1 MRRVFITG
9 AGRGLGLE
17 FTRQCLQRGDQ
28 VFAGVRNPAKAE
40 ELQTLQA
47 GYSQQLHLLPL
58 DVSDMTSIQAVP
70 ALLARQ
76 IEGLDLLINNAGVN
90 SKSPGVGEFA
100 SHFALGQLD
109 ADNMLSMLRINAIA
123 PLMTAQACLDLLKAG
138 THPKII
144 NISSWL
150 SSISEKTQG
159 GNYSYCASKTTLN
172 MLNRALAFDVLPF
185 GIIAIVVNPG
195 WVQTDMGGPNARLS
209 PVESVRGLLQVVD
222 NLKEADA
229 GGFFDWNGAVHPW

>member
-17 FTRQCLQRGDQ
+17 FAKQCLQRGDQ

-47 GYSQQLHLLPL
+47 SYPQQLHLLPL
-58 DVSDMTSIQAVP
+58 DVADIASIQAVP
-70 ALLARQ
+70 ALLAQ
-76 IEGLDLLINNAGVN
+76 HVAGLDLLINNAGVN

-109 ADNMLSMLRINAIA
+109 GENMLGMLRINAIA

-138 THPKII
+138 TQPRIV

-150 SSISEKTQG
+150 GSLTDKTQG

-172 MLNRALAFDVLPF
+172 MLTRTLAFDALPL
-185 GIIAIVVNPG
+185 GIIAIMVNPG
-195 WVQTDMGGPNARLS
+195 WVQTDMGGPNARLT
-209 PVESVRGLLQVVD
+209 PPESVRGILQVVD

-229 GGFFDWNGAVHPW
+229 GGFFDWNGEVHPW